1 MNKAQKVNYLVKR
14 LGIKKTIMHYL
25 GKKDNEYICM
35 YDHYYSK
42 LKKDQYLNELCEWYD
57 YALGRKSDCVT
68 NPKTFNDKIQ
78 WMKLNCVDEIRTVC
92 SDKFA
97 VREYIKNAIGEDYLI
112 PLLGK
117 WDLFSDIDFDRLPQK
132 FVLKSNTGSGR
143 IIIVSDNQAS
153 NPTFLKRE
161 LDMWQRIPFGYNGME
176 IQYLPIVRSII
187 AEQYIEE
194 MDGSLHDYKFHCF
207 NGAPALVEFMGERDL
222 VNHTSTE
229 TWCDINFN
237 PLNIVEKLDGN
248 FANYTGEC
256 KKPKN
261 YDKMLEIVRI
271 LCEPFMYVRVD
282 LYNLEG
288 KILFGELTFT
298 PDNGLD
304 QWETEDTDEKIG
316 RLLILDP
323 QAKQTEEN
331 LLKQVHEFFEN

>member
-1 MNKAQKVNYLVKR
+1 
-14 LGIKKTIMHYL
+14 
-25 GKKDNEYICM
+25 
-35 YDHYYSK
+35 
-42 LKKDQYLNELCEWYD
+42 
-57 YALGRKSDCVT
+57 
-68 NPKTFNDKIQ
+68 
-78 WMKLNCVDEIRTVC
+78 
-92 SDKFA
+92 
-97 VREYIKNAIGEDYLI
+97 
-112 PLLGK
+112 
-117 WDLFSDIDFDRLPQK
+117 
-132 FVLKSNTGSGR
+132 
-143 IIIVSDNQAS
+143 
-153 NPTFLKRE
+153 
-161 LDMWQRIPFGYNGME
+161 MWQRIPFGYNGME
-176 IQYLPIVRSII
+176 IQYLPIIRSII

-194 MDGSLHDYKFHCF
+194 MDGNLHDYKFHCF

-237 PLNIVEKLDGN
+237 PLNIVEKLNGN

-261 YDKMLEIVRI
+261 YEKMLEIVRI
-271 LCEPFMYVRVD
+271 LCKPFMYVRVD

-304 QWETEDTDEKIG
+304 QWENEGTDEKIG

-331 LLKQVHEFFEN
+331 LLRLVHEFFKN